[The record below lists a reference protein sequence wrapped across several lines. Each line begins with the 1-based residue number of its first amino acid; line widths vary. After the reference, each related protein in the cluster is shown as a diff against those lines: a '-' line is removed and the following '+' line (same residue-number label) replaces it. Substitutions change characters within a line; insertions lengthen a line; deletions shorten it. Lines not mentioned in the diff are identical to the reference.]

1 MAITRGWRTTLSSL
15 GIRNYRWYWFSA
27 TFAAAAMN
35 MQIFARGWY
44 MYELTDSPLAL
55 GWVSF
60 GAGLPLLLLS
70 PFAGVFVERW
80 EKRDLMIITQFFT
93 TLMLLTVA
101 VLIASDTI
109 VWWHL
114 VVASVVNGVLLAF
127 NIPSRQ
133 SIVPQL
139 VGREQVMNAV
149 ALSSG
154 TENLNRV
161 IAPAIGG
168 VLIAAIDIDGV
179 YFLMVALSFGAML
192 LLFSVPRVGKRTPDA
207 LATVRSEISDGLR
220 YVRHTPALRELLV
233 MAFVPILFGMPYM
246 MLLPLFA
253 KDVLDVGSDGLG
265 YLTAAAGI
273 GALVASILLAYS
285 GDFRRK
291 GSLLLA
297 CASLFGVSLA
307 LFANSDIFLISILL
321 LFVVGLAQSSYMSI
335 NNTLLLLNSEEKMR
349 GRVMSLYMTN
359 IAIFPLAV
367 LPMTAIIELLD
378 AQIVVGVGGA
388 ILVAFTLMMAM
399 FARNLRKL

>member
-1 MAITRGWRTTLSSL
+1 MPILNGWRTTFSSL
-15 GIRNYRWYWFSA
+15 ENPHYRWFWFSA
-27 TFAAAAMN
+27 TFTAAAMN

-80 EKRDLMIITQFFT
+80 EKRNLMIVTQLLV

-101 VLIASDTI
+101 LLITTDTI

-114 VVASVVNGVLLAF
+114 VVASVVNGFILAF

-139 VGREQVMNAV
+139 IEQRQIMNAV

-161 IAPAIGG
+161 LAPAIGG

-179 YFLMVALSFGAML
+179 YFLMVGLSLAATL
-192 LLFSVPRVGKRTPDA
+192 LLFFVPPVGKRAPDA
-207 LATVRSEISDGLR
+207 LATVRSEIVEGVS
-220 YVRHTPALRELLV
+220 YVRNNPALRELLV
-233 MAFVPILFGMPYM
+233 MAVIPILFGMPYM

-253 KDVLDVGSDGLG
+253 KDVLEVGSDGLG
-265 YLTAAAGI
+265 FLTAAAGV
-273 GALVASILLAYS
+273 GALSASIVLAS
-285 GDFRRK
+285 MGDFGRK
-291 GSLLLA
+291 GALLLT
-297 CASLFGVSLA
+297 CASVFGISLV
-307 LFANSDIFLISILL
+307 LFASSSTFFISVLL
-321 LFVVGLAQSSYMSI
+321 LLVVGMASSSYMSV
-335 NNTLLLLNSEEKMR
+335 NNTLLLLNSDEKMR

-359 IAIFPLAV
+359 IAIFPIAV
-367 LPMTAIIELLD
+367 LPITAIIELLD
-378 AQIVVGVGGA
+378 APLVVGVGGA
-388 ILVAFTLMMAM
+388 ILIVFSLMMAM
-399 FARNLRKL
+399 FAHTLRKL

>member
-1 MAITRGWRTTLSSL
+1 MAATRGWRTTLSSL
-15 GIRNYRWYWFSA
+15 QIPNYRWYWFSA

-35 MQIFARGWY
+35 MQLFARGWY

-80 EKRDLMIITQFFT
+80 EKRDLMIVTQFLT
-93 TLMLLTVA
+93 TLMLLSVA
-101 VLIASDTI
+101 VLITTDTI

-114 VVASVVNGVLLAF
+114 VIASVVNGIILAF

-139 VGREQVMNAV
+139 VGHQQVMNAV

-161 IAPAIGG
+161 LAPALGG

-179 YFLMVALSFGAML
+179 YFLMVALSIVATS

-207 LATVRSEISDGLR
+207 LATVRSEISDGLS
-220 YVRHTPALRELLV
+220 YVRHSPALRELLV

-253 KDVLDVGSDGLG
+253 KDVLEVGVDGLG
-265 YLTAAAGI
+265 LLAAAAGI
-273 GALVASILLAYS
+273 GALFASVTLAS
-285 GDFRRK
+285 MGNFRRK
-291 GSLLLA
+291 GALLLI
-297 CASLFGVSLA
+297 CATLFGVFLV
-307 LFANSDIFLISILL
+307 LFASSNTFYLSVLL
-321 LFVVGLAQSSYMSI
+321 LVVIGMTHSSYMSV

-359 IAIFPLAV
+359 IAIFPIAV
-367 LPMTAIIELLD
+367 LPITAAIELLD
-378 AQIVVGVGGA
+378 APLVVGVGGA
-388 ILVAFTLMMAM
+388 ILVAFSLGMAI
-399 FARNLRKL
+399 FARTLRKL

>member
-1 MAITRGWRTTLSSL
+1 MAETRGWRTTLSSL
-15 GIRNYRWYWFSA
+15 QITNYRWYWFSA

-35 MQIFARGWY
+35 MQLFARGWY

-80 EKRDLMIITQFFT
+80 EKRDLMIVTQFLT
-93 TLMLLTVA
+93 TLMLLCVA
-101 VLIASDTI
+101 LLITTDTI

-114 VVASVVNGVLLAF
+114 VVASVVNGIILSF

-179 YFLMVALSFGAML
+179 YFLMVALSLAAAL

-220 YVRHTPALRELLV
+220 YVRHTPALRELLI

-253 KDVLDVGSDGLG
+253 KDVLEVGSDGLG
-265 YLTAAAGI
+265 YLTAAAGV
-273 GALVASILLAYS
+273 GALAASITLAYL
-285 GDFRRK
+285 GDFRQK
-291 GSLLLA
+291 GALLLA
-297 CASLFGVSLA
+297 CASLFGISIA
-307 LFANSDIFLISILL
+307 LFANSDTFFISVLL
-321 LFVVGLAQSSYMSI
+321 LLVVGMAHSSYMSV
-335 NNTLLLLNSEEKMR
+335 NNILLLLNSEEKMR

-367 LPMTAIIELLD
+367 LPMTAVIELLNV
-378 AQIVVGVGGA
+378 QLVVGVGGT
-388 ILVAFTLMMAM
+388 ILVAFSLMMAM
-399 FARNLRKL
+399 FARTLRKL